1 MLTYDVPLIMS
12 GRPELSGHL
21 PVPRVWPHVNAG
33 GSMTRGGGEGGEGA
47 SGLTVLQYWAFF
59 QTVFNFG
66 NFDFNVPYCGIISP
80 AVRGFSG

>member
-33 GSMTRGGGEGGEGA
+33 GSMTRGGGGGGGGIRFDGIA
-47 SGLTVLQYWAFF
+47 VLGFLS
-59 QTVFNFG
+59 N
-66 NFDFNVPYCGIISP
+66 GI
-80 AVRGFSG
+80 